1 MGAALLL
8 ISFLSLLLLFI
19 EGVGS
24 AGIISGIVGVDNEND
39 RTFRFFVDLILI
51 SSISF
56 RCSRSH
62 GKIVGDSGTATTTL
76 EDVTIILF
84 IALTPMDTIFFRRG
98 RGRCFFPL
106 LLFFVVV
113 VGVGEEDGVVDA
125 VEVEANAIGATV
137 SSMMISLR
145 FVPLMLLMPLLAI
158 KKLRFSV
165 PPVVRS

>member
-19 EGVGS
+19 EGVGR

-56 RCSRSH
+56 RCSRPH

-84 IALTPMDTIFFRRG
+84 IALTPMDT
-98 RGRCFFPL
+98 
-106 LLFFVVV
+106 LLFSYYYYYYK
-113 VGVGEEDGVVDA
+113 E
-125 VEVEANAIGATV
+125 
-137 SSMMISLR
+137 
-145 FVPLMLLMPLLAI
+145 
-158 KKLRFSV
+158 K
-165 PPVVRS
+165 